1 MWLER
6 MGRIPTRA
14 YGNAHPCHRKE
25 SVMSPSRVRTGL
37 TLLAT
42 LAVVLLP
49 AHPAAA
55 ATPYTVPPT
64 PGTLQTYNIS
74 AVYVAGVSSGA
85 YMANPLH
92 VAYSG
97 RIKGAALFAGGPY
110 YCAQYN
116 AARAL
121 NACGDNLWST
131 QLSSLQSY
139 TSLWSGYGWID
150 APSQLAGDPV
160 YVFHGNNDSTVKKSV
175 TDDLVRY
182 YQHFGAS
189 VSYNSGTSAGHAWV
203 SPYGSGGCTVTAAP
217 FVNDCGIDPQQ
228 AMFSKLYGSVS
239 PRNTGPLTGTLV
251 RFDQNTFAVNGL
263 AAGLSMG
270 GHGFAYVP
278 GSCAS
283 GQSCRLLVALHGCSQ
298 GYNAVGMAF
307 VDRANL
313 NQYADTNRTV
323 VLYPQA
329 TASGVNPYGCWDW
342 WGYLGYTNYPIKGGL
357 QLESIMNMVRRLDG

>member
-1 MWLER
+1 
-6 MGRIPTRA
+6 
-14 YGNAHPCHRKE
+14 
-25 SVMSPSRVRTGL
+25 MSPSRVRTGL

-42 LAVVLLP
+42 LAAVLLP

-85 YMANPLH
+85 YMAEQLH

-131 QLSSLQSY
+131 QLAGLQSY

-150 APSQLAGDPV
+150 PPSQLSGDPV
-160 YVFHGNNDSTVKKSV
+160 YVFHGNNDGTVKKSV

-203 SPYGSGGCTVTAAP
+203 SPYGSGGCTVTASP

-228 AMFSKLYGSVS
+228 AMFTKLYGSVS
-239 PRNTGPLTGTLV
+239 ARNTGPLTGTLV

-270 GHGFAYVP
+270 GYGFAYVP
-278 GSCAS
+278 SSCAS

-298 GYNAVGMAF
+298 GYNAVGTAF